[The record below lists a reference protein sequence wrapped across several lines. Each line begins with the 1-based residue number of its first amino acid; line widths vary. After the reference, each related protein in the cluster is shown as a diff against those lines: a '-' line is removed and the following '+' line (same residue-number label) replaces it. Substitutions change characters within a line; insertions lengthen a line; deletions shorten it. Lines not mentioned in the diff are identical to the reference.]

1 MAIAT
6 EAVKTR
12 ETPRE
17 KVLVAVSETESVTV
31 TVYAIAVALSVA
43 VPVIAPVAEFID
55 NPDGRLGDIAY
66 VRGAVPPEPTT
77 GINEVAAL
85 D

>member
-17 KVLVAVSETESVTV
+17 KVLVAVSDTESATI
-31 TVYAIAVALSVA
+31 TVYVIAVALSVA
-43 VPVIAPVAEFID
+43 VPVMAPVAEFID